1 MSRYSI
7 TTDNGEVTMKDPASW
22 VVLKWMEGESNTFIC
37 ESMGSL
43 SGAEYVKTSQEMTN
57 YAYENGLLTEADRP
71 MLIKQTARRMI
82 GEQVKNA
89 RQGAGLTLRQLAEL
103 TGIAHN
109 HISRIE
115 QGRYNVNLDTLA
127 VIADALGLKPA
138 II

>member
-1 MSRYSI
+1 
-7 TTDNGEVTMKDPASW
+7 MKDPASG
-22 VVLKWMEGESNTFIC
+22 VVLKWMEGEPNTLAC
-37 ESMGSL
+37 ESMGNL

-57 YAYENGLLTEADRP
+57 YAYENGLLAEADRP
-71 MLIKQTARRMI
+71 MIIKQTARRMI
-82 GEQVKNA
+82 GEQVKTA

-127 VIADALGLKPA
+127 VIANSLGITLTFK
-138 II
+138 